1 MTTIINAAPMTK
13 LLGTQDLSTRALV
26 PEAEVLPT
34 HLPKVYIYAQ
44 KGPTTPELV
53 VGDSRTAMFG
63 TDTFDLR
70 SPYATHA
77 TVLSNLVNAQ
87 GNAQMIERI
96 KPDDAGPDASIR
108 LYLDVLPA
116 QIPEYARNSD
126 GSFQLDVDGQKIAT
140 ATTVAGYKIKW
151 VAKQVTNDVSGVD
164 GFGVGTQKAG
174 DQTNQATSQ
183 QSIRY
188 PIMDLKAPYFG
199 KDGNNYGIRVWAPST
214 TSGIPIDERIVNNE
228 KVYPFRISC
237 VYRKNELSTPNIVET
252 QTGEQYLDICLKPDT
267 VDRNTDALLYIGD
280 RFIQAYQD
288 LDTPGMPKSY
298 GPFGELHVYE
308 NNLRTVLGLLYN
320 VELPVR
326 DQFSDIQGTA
336 GVDER
341 YMINPVSGA
350 SSKNVPY
357 HAIEMVTTGEF
368 VRLSENSTVYAA
380 GGSDGTMDEALFATL
395 VANRVSEYANENSV
409 LQDTAKYPESII
421 YDSGF
426 PLETKKALLSFLAIR
441 KDTFVVL
448 ATHDV
453 LGQPLTASQENSLA
467 IALKTRAQNYP
478 ESDYYGTAVMR
489 AMIVGRSGKLLNS
502 QYTKHLPLS
511 LEVASKAATYMGAGN
526 GIWKGGFAFD
536 VSPLNRVSMFSHIN
550 VTYTPSKTRNKDWDV
565 GLNWVQQFE
574 RNSYFFPAFKTVY
587 DKDTSVLNSFFTAM
601 ACVELEKVG
610 ERAWR
615 TFTGRSNLTNDQ
627 LKERVNEFVRNAV
640 KDRFDGR
647 FVIEPETYF
656 TEADLARGYSWS
668 LRIKIYA
675 PNMKTVMTLSLEAR
689 RLDDLQQ

>member
-26 PEAEVLPT
+26 AEAEALPT

-44 KGPTTPELV
+44 KGPTTPQLV
-53 VGDSRTAMFG
+53 VGNSRTNMYGA
-63 TDTFDLR
+63 DSFDLR
-70 SPYATHA
+70 SNYATHA

-87 GNAQMIERI
+87 GNAQMIQRV
-96 KPDDAGPDASIR
+96 KPADAGPEASIR
-108 LYLDVLPA
+108 IYLDLLPTA
-116 QIPEYARNSD
+116 VTEYQRNAD
-126 GSFQLDVDGQKIAT
+126 GSFALTADGVKIPTGTSVSGFKA
-140 ATTVAGYKIKW
+140 KW
-151 VAKQVTNDVSGVD
+151 VAEKISPGANGVD
-164 GFGVGTQKAG
+164 EFGAAIQKAG
-174 DQTNQATSQ
+174 DQTSSNGSV

-199 KDGNNYGIRVWAPST
+199 SDGNNYGIRLWSAT
-214 TSGIPIDERIVNNE
+214 TSSATPLDQRILTNE
-228 KVYPFRISC
+228 KVYPFRVSC
-237 VYRKNELSTPNIVET
+237 VYRKNELSTPSIVET
-252 QTGEQYLDICLKPDT
+252 QTGEQFLDVCFKPDT
-267 VDRNTDALLYIGD
+267 IDRNTDSLLYIND
-280 RFIQAYQD
+280 RLIQAYED
-288 LDTPGMPKSY
+288 LNTAGTTPVY
-298 GPFGELHVYE
+298 GPFGDAHIYDT
-308 NNLRTVLGLLYN
+308 NIRTVLGLVYDTEKT
-320 VELPVR
+320 VI
-326 DQFSDIQGTA
+326 DQFSDITGSTT
-336 GVDER
+336 VDER
-341 YMINPVSGA
+341 YLINLIGGT
-350 SSKNVPY
+350 SSVGVPY
-357 HAIEMVTTGEF
+357 HTYELVSTGNF
-368 VRLSENSTVYAA
+368 VRLSENSTIYAA
-380 GGSDGTMDEALFATL
+380 GGSDGTMNEALFGDL
-395 VANRVSEYANENSV
+395 VAQLVTEYANENSV

-453 LGQPLTASQENSLA
+453 LGVALTAAQENSLA

-489 AMIVGRSGKLLNS
+489 AMIVGRSGRLLNS
-502 QYTKHLPLS
+502 QYSKRLPLS
-511 LEVASKAATYMGAGN
+511 LEVASKAAAYMGASN
-526 GIWKGGFAFD
+526 GIWKNGFAFD
-536 VSPLNRVSMFSHIN
+536 VSPTNRVSMFADIN
-550 VTYTPSKTRNKDWDV
+550 VTYTSARTRNKDWDV

-574 RNSYFFPAFKTVY
+574 RSSFFFPAFKTVY

-615 TFTGRSNLTNDQ
+615 NFTGRSNLTNDQ
-627 LKERVNEFVRNAV
+627 LKERVNEFVLNAV

-656 TEADLARGYSWS
+656 TEADIARGYSWS